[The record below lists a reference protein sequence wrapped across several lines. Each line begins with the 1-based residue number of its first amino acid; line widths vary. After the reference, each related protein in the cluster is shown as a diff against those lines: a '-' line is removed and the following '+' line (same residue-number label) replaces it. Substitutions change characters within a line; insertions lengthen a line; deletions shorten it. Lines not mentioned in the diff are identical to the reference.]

1 MGINLKGFATGFAKT
16 LATRI
21 EDEREKEEK
30 ILSNRFNLAASNR
43 LTRQK
48 EASELRKVYE
58 TRVKNFSSVYP
69 MATEQQ
75 IAAAI
80 STETNYDTLMKA
92 HEEGFSDD
100 EKANILSNYVKV
112 GEMPEKFTTAMDL
125 VEQRVQPQ
133 VGEVKPAE
141 GQTNKLLGFI
151 DVSPSERKRQMYAEQ
166 YGVGADE
173 LDAYAEGAAPVS
185 DLGSMGSVSSGFLKK
200 KKTIEGRLQEA
211 GMSYADAVSEYGKDS
226 EQALSAKNTYDG
238 LRTIKDTLDPDK
250 ANWAST
256 VGALKMTML
265 NGETP
270 EIRAA
275 AEKEYNRVLAI
286 EAKGKKEDSKIP
298 TLSIL
303 ARLFSSTA
311 SRALNEK
318 FGSEQSKD
326 LIIETLPDGSGTYK
340 YIGQDSAKRKKVND
354 YARSVIE
361 KMAQPYLDKNG
372 VPINT
377 DVATALRSMLIPF
390 DDQGRPIFTPMP
402 SADPN
407 TDGQEKPKVVLPPA
421 TGKAAPAAQEAPQE
435 KKVTMDQIR
444 QMADKRAANRN
455 NTLPTDVATIM
466 EDMKKNGYA
475 IIGE

>member
-21 EDEREKEEK
+21 EDERDKEEK

-58 TRVKNFSSVYP
+58 TRVKNFNSAYP

-100 EKANILSNYVKV
+100 EKANVLSNYVKV

-125 VEQRVQPQ
+125 VQQRVQPQ
-133 VGEVKPAE
+133 VGEVKQAK

-200 KKTIEGRLQEA
+200 PKSPEDRLKNLRLALMDATDEDEKEKLERQIDE
-211 GMSYADAVSEYGKDS
+211 AVSIMNYGTSPKTLTEEVNRVS
-226 EQALSAKNTYDG
+226 LALEDET
-238 LRTIKDTLDPDK
+238 DPDNIAILNK
-250 ANWAST
+250 KLDSLNKRIQSNTQAQAQEKDRAKEFGGSIRT
-256 VGALKMTML
+256 YPETRKMIEDAQVAALERMKGITEEDRKRFVV
-265 NGETP
+265 ETP
-270 EIRAA
+270 TGPKVRKIRPEDRPEIASIAREAA
-275 AEKEYNRVLAI
+275 LDALR
-286 EAKGKKEDSKIP
+286 
-298 TLSIL
+298 
-303 ARLFSSTA
+303 SSGHI
-311 SRALNEK
+311 R
-318 FGSEQSKD
+318 
-326 LIIETLPDGSGTYK
+326 PDGSMT
-340 YIGQDSAKRKKVND
+340 D
-354 YARSVIE
+354 YARDILIGLGLFVKGEIIPDPME
-361 KMAQPYLDKNG
+361 DIKNVDTEREELQKERDRKAKEAAAAAAAQ
-372 VPINT
+372 
-377 DVATALRSMLIPF
+377 A
-390 DDQGRPIFTPMP
+390 QGRAPP
-402 SADPN
+402 SAAPS
-407 TDGQEKPKVVLPPA
+407 KPEVV
-421 TGKAAPAAQEAPQE
+421 
-435 KKVTMDQIR
+435 V
-444 QMADKRAANRN
+444 
-455 NTLPTDVATIM
+455 
-466 EDMKKNGYA
+466 KNW
-475 IIGE
+475 E

>member
-125 VEQRVQPQ
+125 VQQRVQPQ

-151 DVSPSERKRQMYAEQ
+151 DVSPGERKRQMYAEQ

-173 LDAYAEGAAPVS
+173 LDAYSEGAGTVS

-200 KKTIEGRLQEA
+200 PVDIEAQIKNIDIAATQPDVTPEELQELNA
-211 GMSYADAVSEYGKDS
+211 RKMTLLAQKAFGQEPATLEKQVDRLTSRMRNATGQEREKLKAQIDEVNALIKSNKKAQALERESANKTNRPVLTFPQTLSVVRGAVTTALENDLNISQENKNKITVEYFDQEENRTVSRVRKIKPSDGPAIISSVRRAALQSLRNNGHMDDSGKILDDSYAIPVLTSLGLLDENGNIIPDPMADI
-226 EQALSAKNTYDG
+226 KNAED
-238 LRTIKDTLDPDK
+238 
-250 ANWAST
+250 
-256 VGALKMTML
+256 
-265 NGETP
+265 
-270 EIRAA
+270 AA
-275 AEKEYNRVLAI
+275 AAQAQGEAPPPAPLQKESVTVD
-286 EAKGKKEDSKIP
+286 GKVYDRPENF
-298 TLSIL
+298 T
-303 ARLFSSTA
+303 
-311 SRALNEK
+311 
-318 FGSEQSKD
+318 
-326 LIIETLPDGSGTYK
+326 
-340 YIGQDSAKRKKVND
+340 
-354 YARSVIE
+354 
-361 KMAQPYLDKNG
+361 
-372 VPINT
+372 
-377 DVATALRSMLIPF
+377 
-390 DDQGRPIFTPMP
+390 DDQW
-402 SADPN
+402 
-407 TDGQEKPKVVLPPA
+407 
-421 TGKAAPAAQEAPQE
+421 
-435 KKVTMDQIR
+435 KKYKESLGIS
-444 QMADKRAANRN
+444 
-455 NTLPTDVATIM
+455 
-466 EDMKKNGYA
+466 
-475 IIGE
+475 